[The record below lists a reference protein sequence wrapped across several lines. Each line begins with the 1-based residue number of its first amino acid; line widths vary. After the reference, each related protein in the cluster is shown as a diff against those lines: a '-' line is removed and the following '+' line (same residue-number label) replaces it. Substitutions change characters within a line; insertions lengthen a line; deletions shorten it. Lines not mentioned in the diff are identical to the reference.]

1 MAVEFAVF
9 LPRTK
14 SFNVLAIYCS
24 RAYGICNRLDNFK
37 MMAGGHAVHKQ
48 QAIL

>member
-1 MAVEFAVF
+1 MAVEFAV
-9 LPRTK
+9 LLLRTK

-24 RAYGICNRLDNFK
+24 RAYGICKDNLK
-37 MMAGGHAVHKQ
+37 MMAGGHAVHEQ

>member
-14 SFNVLAIYCS
+14 SFNVYWLYTVAKLMVS
-24 RAYGICNRLDNFK
+24 ATDNLK
-37 MMAGGHAVHKQ
+37 TMAGGHAVHKQ